1 MTLTAEDLEVAY
13 GRAPV
18 LHGVSLRVDPGRI
31 VSLLG
36 GNAAGKS
43 TTLKAIIGLLAPS
56 RGRIELD
63 GRRIDG
69 WPPDRVVA
77 AGVAMVPENRRLF
90 PRLTVRQ
97 NLELG
102 AFAVA
107 ERRAIAARVAEVCAR
122 LPFVGTVLAR
132 IAGTLSGGEQQQV
145 AVARALMSRPR
156 YLLMDEPSMGLAPA
170 LVERSFA
177 LLGELRAAGLG
188 LLVVEQNTEAALAVS
203 DRAYILRDG
212 RVTLEGPSAEL
223 RHDPRVRTAFLGVD
237 EPPPREEAVSQSTVV
252 PHGTKGDRDAG

>member
-1 MTLTAEDLEVAY
+1 MSLVAEDLEVAY
-13 GRAPV
+13 GRTPV
-18 LHGVSLRVDPGRI
+18 LRGVSLRVDPGRI

-43 TTLKAIIGLLAPS
+43 TTLKTIIGLLRPLTGTVA
-56 RGRIELD
+56 LD
-63 GRRIDG
+63 GARIDG
-69 WPPDRVVA
+69 LSPDRVVA
-77 AGVAMVPENRRLF
+77 AGIALVPENRRLF

-102 AFAVA
+102 AWTVGD
-107 ERRAIAARVAEVCAR
+107 RRAVAARVREVTER
-122 LPFVGTVLAR
+122 LPFVGTVLERA
-132 IAGTLSGGEQQQV
+132 AGTLSGGEQQQV

-188 LLVVEQNTEAALAVS
+188 LLVVEQNTERALEVG
-203 DRAYILRDG
+203 DWAYILRDG
-212 RVTLEGPSAEL
+212 RVTLEGPSAAL
-223 RHDPRVRTAFLGVD
+223 RHDPRVRAAFLGVD
-237 EPPPREEAVSQSTVV
+237 ADDSAHPGGERSPLTIA
-252 PHGTKGDRDAG
+252 TKETS